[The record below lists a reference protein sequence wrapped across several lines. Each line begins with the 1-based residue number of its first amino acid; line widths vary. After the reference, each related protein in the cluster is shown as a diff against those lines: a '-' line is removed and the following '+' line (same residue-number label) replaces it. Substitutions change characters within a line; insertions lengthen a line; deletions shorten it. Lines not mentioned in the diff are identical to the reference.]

1 MQLVEQGGDKDQCRS
16 YHQAP
21 GLWLA
26 RMPLLGRYLEQI
38 PSAHSERFEQF
49 AVRRE
54 GAETMGVY
62 ARDQKW
68 YLLRMFNLVDNQLSC
83 VLTIA
88 AKKSAAKMVDRGN
101 SRRQVPQAVGR
112 FVGR

>member
-1 MQLVEQGGDKDQCRS
+1 MQLVERGGDKDQCRS

-21 GLWLA
+21 GLRLA

-38 PSAHSERFEQF
+38 PSAHAERFEQF
-49 AVRRE
+49 AVRGE

-68 YLLRMFNLVDNQLSC
+68 
-83 VLTIA
+83 
-88 AKKSAAKMVDRGN
+88 
-101 SRRQVPQAVGR
+101 
-112 FVGR
+112 